1 MVGSSV
7 PELIVAWSDTS
18 YYKQVHGY
26 AHRRLAGM
34 QAVYSAL
41 SRAGATQKYSFIASW
56 ISREVRWKKA
66 GLPA

>member
-1 MVGSSV
+1 
-7 PELIVAWSDTS
+7 
-18 YYKQVHGY
+18 
-26 AHRRLAGM
+26 M

-66 GLPA
+66 GVPAEFKVPAVGMPMVAEVAVAPFSFGLLNWGD